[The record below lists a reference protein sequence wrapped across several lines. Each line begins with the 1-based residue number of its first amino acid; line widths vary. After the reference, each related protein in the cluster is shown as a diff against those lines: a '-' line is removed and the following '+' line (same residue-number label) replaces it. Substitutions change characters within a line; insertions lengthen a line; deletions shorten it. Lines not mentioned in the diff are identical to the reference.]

1 MSWFSK
7 SFLPTVIGGVG
18 GFLMGGYADA
28 AVGAGLGA
36 YSGYQTDKTEREQKK
51 AAKKMEE
58 EMAKN
63 EVKPTIVDDSRQQ
76 EERRKRN
83 QLKQGSASTVLAGDY
98 RQSAA
103 KRLLGE

>member
-1 MSWFSK
+1 MKKLLSK
-7 SFLPTVIGGVG
+7 AKDILNDER
-18 GFLMGGYADA
+18 GFLGMLA
-28 AVGAGLGA
+28 LGA
-36 YSGYQTDKTEREQKK
+36 ALLGASLYSGHKQAKEQKRAMK
-51 AAKKMEE
+51 QLEE
-58 EMAKN
+58 EQAKN

>member
-1 MSWFSK
+1 MK
-7 SFLPTVIGGVG
+7 KLLNAVKNLLQDQR
-18 GFLMGGYADA
+18 GFLEALA
-28 AVGAGLGA
+28 LGA
-36 YSGYQTDKTEREQKK
+36 ALFGASLYSAHKQEKEQKK
-51 AAKKMEE
+51 AMKKLEE
-58 EMAKN
+58 EAAKN
-63 EVKPTIVDDSRQQ
+63 EVKPTIVDDSRSQ

>member
-1 MSWFSK
+1 MKKLLSK
-7 SFLPTVIGGVG
+7 AKDILNDER
-18 GFLMGGYADA
+18 GFLGMLALGSAL
-28 AVGAGLGA
+28 VGASL
-36 YSGYQTDKTEREQKK
+36 YSGHQQAKEQKRAMK
-51 AAKKMEE
+51 QLEE
-58 EMAKN
+58 EAAKN

>member
-1 MSWFSK
+1 MK
-7 SFLPTVIGGVG
+7 KLLNAVKDILQDRR
-18 GFLMGGYADA
+18 GFLGMLA
-28 AVGAGLGA
+28 LGA
-36 YSGYQTDKTEREQKK
+36 AMLGASMYSAHKQDKAQKRAMK
-51 AAKKMEE
+51 QLEE
-58 EMAKN
+58 EAAKN

>member
-1 MSWFSK
+1 
-7 SFLPTVIGGVG
+7 
-18 GFLMGGYADA
+18 
-28 AVGAGLGA
+28 
-36 YSGYQTDKTEREQKK
+36 
-51 AAKKMEE
+51 MEE

>member
-1 MSWFSK
+1 MK
-7 SFLPTVIGGVG
+7 KLLIAVQKILQDER
-18 GFLMGGYADA
+18 GFLGLAL
-28 AVGAGLGA
+28 LGA
-36 YSGYQTDKTEREQKK
+36 ALAGASMYSAHKQDKAQKK
-51 AAKKMEE
+51 ALKQMEE
-58 EMAKN
+58 EAAKN
-63 EVKPTIVDDSRQQ
+63 EVKPTIVDNSQAE

>member
-1 MSWFSK
+1 MKKLLSK
-7 SFLPTVIGGVG
+7 AKDILTDER
-18 GFLMGGYADA
+18 GFLGMLA
-28 AVGAGLGA
+28 LGA
-36 YSGYQTDKTEREQKK
+36 ALLGASMHSANKQAKEQKRAMK
-51 AAKKMEE
+51 QMEE

>member
-1 MSWFSK
+1 MKKLLSK
-7 SFLPTVIGGVG
+7 AKDILNDER
-18 GFLMGGYADA
+18 GFLGMLA
-28 AVGAGLGA
+28 LGA
-36 YSGYQTDKTEREQKK
+36 AMLGASMYSAHKQAKEQKRAMK
-51 AAKKMEE
+51 QLEE
-58 EMAKN
+58 EQAKN

>member
-1 MSWFSK
+1 MKKLLSK
-7 SFLPTVIGGVG
+7 AKDILTDER
-18 GFLMGGYADA
+18 GFLGMLA
-28 AVGAGLGA
+28 LGA
-36 YSGYQTDKTEREQKK
+36 AMLGASMYSAHKQDKAQKRAMK
-51 AAKKMEE
+51 QLEE
-58 EMAKN
+58 EQAKN

-76 EERRKRN
+76 EERRRRN

>member
-1 MSWFSK
+1 MK
-7 SFLPTVIGGVG
+7 KLLDEAKRILRDRR
-18 GFLMGGYADA
+18 GFL
-28 AVGAGLGA
+28 GALALGA
-36 YSGYQTDKTEREQKK
+36 ALLGASLYSGHKQAKEQKK
-51 AAKKMEE
+51 AMKQMEE
-58 EMAKN
+58 DMAKN
-63 EVKPTIVDDSRQQ
+63 EVKPTIVDDNRAQ